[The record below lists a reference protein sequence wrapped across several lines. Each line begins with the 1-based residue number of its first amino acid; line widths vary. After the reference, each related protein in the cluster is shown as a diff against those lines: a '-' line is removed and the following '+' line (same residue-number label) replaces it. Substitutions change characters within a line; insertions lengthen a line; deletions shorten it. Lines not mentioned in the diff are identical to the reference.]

1 MTELEMPEDVAPN
14 RAVELIREVAT
25 VGDEVRITQGAT
37 TLESDD
43 HVEGTI
49 VSIDVDHLVL
59 DTGAESTRRLVPA
72 EIDSMALI
80 SDH

>member
-1 MTELEMPEDVAPN
+1 MTELEMPEGVDAQ
-14 RAVELIREVAT
+14 RAVGLIREVAA

-43 HVEGTI
+43 HLEGTI

-59 DTGAESTRRLVPA
+59 DTGEEATRRLAPT
-72 EIDSMALI
+72 EIDSMALV